1 MSEPVTSEDFQLLI
15 QELKNTNKKLDQKTT
30 SGIGGIGKNI
40 ADRFK
45 SVGDAIKSPV
55 DKLESALKLPF
66 DAVSNTIESVGE
78 AVMKPFESFKNITQG
93 FKNIFG
99 DSKEEN
105 QNELLSQI
113 LEEIRAQTEL
123 LQGNRNREQN
133 KDLIKLEQTK
143 EQQSTFKSI
152 ADNIRKGGAD
162 AIGRGARRKGKPGTG
177 GQGGLT
183 QNLISDFFLASI
195 VSQRGIGEFIED
207 TKKNIVLVRKF
218 LIDKPFKK
226 TISGIRQI
234 SRGAINLAKDIFG
247 IGREKGQTG
256 LPFRRAAVKEKISS
270 VVSSVRDKAKGLKER
285 FFPKTLEQIEA
296 QPAPGKFD
304 TSTALRTGEP
314 KNLRLESVSET
325 FRERSDSA
333 RSERI
338 FNDATQQELFSE
350 DIVKSNF
357 AIVEAVKSNTSQL
370 VKALTGN
377 DLKRAETE
385 KERDQTF
392 QNIADSLDNI
402 EGGDGIGDGQSLE
415 KAETSLAEKAG
426 GIIENVKD
434 IALAAGG
441 LAASFLALRKRLP
454 ALLSNVLSKGKGLF
468 NRLNPFSR
476 NKPSGGAPMKN
487 VTPPR
492 PTLIGPT
499 APPPSAVTGPAQTIR
514 NAGQVGADAAKNI
527 TNAPGSSVVDAATKP
542 RGGFFSRLNPMNRIK
557 DAAKGI
563 AKQFPSVLKRVP
575 VIGPVVEGI
584 FLNSSIK
591 RILEDP
597 EASEDEKRKAVGTEF
612 IKALTGPAGAAIA
625 IGAVTAL
632 TGGVG
637 LLGAAVTGTA
647 GYAIGKVVGGVL
659 ASVLPTKTIGGA
671 IINTFYKDEAKAGGM
686 NMDSALVKS
695 PDETAISG
703 AVSYG
708 EVQPPQTTTENPVKV
723 ITKEVKEKRFAATR
737 VATKEAQA
745 ALDKFKAENQEAE
758 MIEVFDDDQNF
769 FDPDETVMQYKDPE
783 KQAQFE
789 KLRSK
794 VFDAEYDR
802 TMAARNVM
810 GLSENYGQYSGVDT
824 MKTIDFIQ
832 DRFGIQFP
840 GFTERADGSSSYRG
854 SGAAVQ
860 AARDL
865 FAKNP
870 NATGAEMLQAIQG
883 GADMAAEMRASA
895 QDTQKELESN
905 NIINAPS
912 NNVVNTTI
920 NEAPKHIDRTTQM
933 FGLQPAYSADF

>member
-15 QELKNTNKKLDQKTT
+15 QELKNTNKKLDQKAK
-30 SGIGGIGKNI
+30 SGIGAIGEKI
-40 ADRFK
+40 TDRFK
-45 SVGDAIKSPV
+45 SVGDSIKSPFV
-55 DKLESALKLPF
+55 QLESALKLPF
-66 DAVSNTIESVGE
+66 DTVSNTIESVGE
-78 AVMKPFESFKNITQG
+78 AVMQPFESFKNVTQG
-93 FKNIFG
+93 FKNLFG
-99 DSKEEN
+99 DKKEEN
-105 QNELLSQI
+105 QSELLGQI

-133 KDLIKLEQTK
+133 KDLIKSEQTK

-152 ADNIRKGGAD
+152 ADNIKKSGAD
-162 AIGRGARRKGKPGTG
+162 AVGRGARRRGKSGAGG

-218 LIDKPFKK
+218 LLDKPFKK
-226 TISGIRQI
+226 TISGIKQI

-247 IGREKGQTG
+247 IGQEKGQTG
-256 LPFRRAAVKEKISS
+256 FPFRRVAVKEKVAS
-270 VVSSVRDKAKGLKER
+270 VVDKVKGLKER
-285 FFPKTLEQIEA
+285 FFPNPPQQIM
-296 QPAPGKFD
+296 QPAPGEFD

-333 RSERI
+333 QSERI
-338 FNDATQQELFSE
+338 FNDAAQQELFSE

-357 AIVEAVKSNTSQL
+357 AIVEAVKANTSQL

-402 EGGDGIGDGQSLE
+402 EGGDRIGDGQSLE
-415 KAETSLAEKAG
+415 KAETSLTEKVTG
-426 GIIENVKD
+426 VIETVRD
-434 IALAAGG
+434 IALTIGSLT
-441 LAASFLALRKRLP
+441 LAFRKRLP

-476 NKPSGGAPMKN
+476 NKPLTGKPSTGAPMKN

-492 PTLIGPT
+492 PTLTGPT
-499 APPPSAVTGPAQTIR
+499 VPSPPAVTGPAKTIVDAGNAGR
-514 NAGQVGADAAKNI
+514 NASSNVMKNI
-527 TNAPGSSVVDAATKP
+527 TGAPGTSVVDVAPKP
-542 RGGFFSRLNPMNRIK
+542 RGGFFSRFNLNPMNRIK
-557 DAAKGI
+557 DATKGL

-591 RILEDP
+591 SILEDP
-597 EASEDEKRKAVGTEF
+597 EASEDEKKKAVGTEF

-625 IGAVTAL
+625 IGAVTAA

-647 GYAIGKVVGGVL
+647 GYAIGKVVGGIL

-686 NMDSALVKS
+686 NMDSAQGPITPEIK
-695 PDETAISG
+695 
-703 AVSYG
+703 
-708 EVQPPQTTTENPVKV
+708 PQTTTENPVKE
-723 ITKEVKEKRFAATR
+723 ITQEVKEKRFAASR
-737 VATKEAQA
+737 VAVKEAQA
-745 ALDKFKAENQEAE
+745 ALDKFEAENQGAE
-758 MIEVFDDDQNF
+758 MIEAPRDMFDDPDD
-769 FDPDETVMQYKDPE
+769 DPILEYKDPE

-802 TMAARNVM
+802 TENARNVM
-810 GLSENYGQYSGVDT
+810 GLKDAFTGANSSRDT
-824 MKTIDFIQ
+824 FKTIDFIQ

-840 GFTERADGSSSYRG
+840 GFTESADGGTSNYVG
-854 SGAAVQ
+854 SGAAIQ
-860 AARDL
+860 FAQDL

-870 NATGAEMLQAIQG
+870 NATGAEMLQAIQS
-883 GADMAAEMRASA
+883 GADIAAEMRASA
-895 QDTQKELESN
+895 QSSRDELEKLG
-905 NIINAPS
+905 IINAPTR